1 MGGGEWGWGGFGDK
15 DPDSQDARLK
25 VAEQWRELSH
35 SILVSEHPQLYSG
48 ASRAKHAH
56 NIAEGKTLLELHTIW
71 NMHTMILNHDSGNC
85 AAMWM

>member
-35 SILVSEHPQLYSG
+35 SILVSEHPQLYS
-48 ASRAKHAH
+48 
-56 NIAEGKTLLELHTIW
+56 
-71 NMHTMILNHDSGNC
+71 
-85 AAMWM
+85 

>member
-1 MGGGEWGWGGFGDK
+1 MGGWGWGGFGDK

-56 NIAEGKTLLELHTIW
+56 NIAEGKNFTGICTQYGIC
-71 NMHTMILNHDSGNC
+71 TQ
-85 AAMWM
+85 